1 MPKIVDRD
9 LYRKELLSKC
19 LDLFASHGYGS
30 ITMRQIASELGVSTG
45 TLYHY
50 FPSKESLFE
59 QLVEYLSYED
69 TKEQILA
76 ELGNPPTLSEKI
88 EVMMNFIARNEAYFL
103 KQIFILVDFCQQQG
117 RETIDNN
124 KALQMASKRYEKVV
138 ADYLNISDL
147 KVVFFILNFID
158 GLLLR
163 RLFQGE
169 RISFAEQSILLANM
183 LSAYW
188 KENPIQEKRN
198 YESSVV

>member
-1 MPKIVDRD
+1 MPKIIDRD

-19 LDLFASHGYGS
+19 LDLFALYGYGS
-30 ITMRQIASELGVSTG
+30 ITMRQIAAGLGVSTG

-76 ELGNPPTLSEKI
+76 ELGNPPTLTEKI
-88 EVMMNFIARNEAYFL
+88 ESIMNFIARNEEYFF
-103 KQIFILVDFCQQQG
+103 KQIFILVDFCQQQE
-117 RETIDNN
+117 RKKIEFN
-124 KALQMASKRYEKVV
+124 KALQVASKRYEKVL
-138 ADYLNISDL
+138 ADYLNISDPEII
-147 KVVFFILNFID
+147 FFIINFID

-169 RISFAEQSILLANM
+169 RICLAEQSTLLANM

-188 KENPIQEKRN
+188 KENPIQEKRK

>member
-1 MPKIVDRD
+1 MPKIVDHN
-9 LYRKELLSKC
+9 LYRKEMLSKC
-19 LDLFASHGYGS
+19 LDLFALHGYGS
-30 ITMRQIASELGVSTG
+30 ITMRQIAAGLGVSTG

-76 ELGNPPTLSEKI
+76 ELGNPPTLAGKI
-88 EVMMNFIARNEAYFL
+88 EAMMNFIAKNEAYFL
-103 KQIFILVDFCQQQG
+103 KQLFILVDFCQGQD
-117 RETIDNN
+117 RKEIDGN
-124 KALQMASKRYEKVV
+124 KALQAAIKRYEKVL
-138 ADYLNISDL
+138 AEYLNISDPEIIL
-147 KVVFFILNFID
+147 FIFNFID

-169 RISFAEQSILLANM
+169 RISFTEQANLLANM
-183 LSAYW
+183 LSSYG
-188 KENPIQEKRN
+188 KENLIQEKRM